1 MFYIKQL
8 LHFTYEQALSCL
20 FPVVIFL
27 TLALSKLITIPG
39 LYRYDFIL
47 IVCLLMQWFMYK
59 TRLETKDE
67 LKVITVF
74 HLIGLLLEIYK
85 VHFGSW
91 SYPEEAYSKV
101 LEFHFTAVLCMR
113 VSQVT
118 YAKHGEECIYK
129 CIIGQKLFC
138 NTSRSNDLLQFFTHH
153 FIYDFRWVLTLLLFI
168 VFFRTFVEFSLRG
181 VTYKMPLVLSFSLSG
196 SLFGLQRI
204 SQHFSEH
211 GNIQINMKRG
221 ISFT

>member
-20 FPVVIFL
+20 FPVIIFL
-27 TLALSKLITIPG
+27 TLALSKIVSIPG

-47 IVCLLMQWFMYK
+47 IACLLMQWIMYK
-59 TRLETKDE
+59 TGLETKDE

-91 SYPEEAYSKV
+91 SYPEEAYSKILSSALQRLYV
-101 LEFHFTAVLCMR
+101 RECRKLHMPSVEKVAFTNALLAESYFTVPLGAM
-113 VSQVT
+113 
-118 YAKHGEECIYK
+118 IY
-129 CIIGQKLFC
+129 F
-138 NTSRSNDLLQFFTHH
+138 NFFTHH
-153 FIYDFRWVLTLLLFI
+153 FLYDFRWFLTLLLFI
-168 VFFRTFVEFSLRG
+168 VFFRTFVNFHYEALHIK
-181 VTYKMPLVLSFSLSG
+181 YHSFSFFLIG
-196 SLFGLQRI
+196 FFI
-204 SQHFSEH
+204 WIAENIATFFEH
-211 GNIQINMKRG
+211 GNIQINGKHG